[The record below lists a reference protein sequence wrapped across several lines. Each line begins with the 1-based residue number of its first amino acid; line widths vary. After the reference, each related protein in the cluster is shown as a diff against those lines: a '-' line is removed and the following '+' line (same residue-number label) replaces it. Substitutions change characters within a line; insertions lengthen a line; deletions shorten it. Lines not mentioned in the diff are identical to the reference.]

1 MGKFKALT
9 WVRSLFFKKQSNGNS
24 NAKGQAVPTPQSA
37 RSTFRL
43 ARVFL
48 VRAGRAGS
56 SKPIQLWASEIG
68 PSSLVF
74 RTHSAVVD
82 GEIFG
87 IELLLPA
94 NGERVETVRG
104 QAKVDWTV
112 PVAKGFTGELALWF
126 GREARLTYI
135 DFLSQQQPCAPST
148 VEDERFSASGS

>member
-9 WVRSLFFKKQSNGNS
+9 WFRSLFFKRYGDS
-24 NAKGQAVPTPQSA
+24 NAKGHAVPAPQSA

-48 VRAGRAGS
+48 VRAGRAGT
-56 SKPIQLWASEIG
+56 SKPLQLWATEIG

-74 RTHSAVVD
+74 RTNSAVVD
-82 GEIFG
+82 GEIFS

-94 NGERVETVRG
+94 NGDRVETVRA

-112 PVAKGFTGELALWF
+112 PVSKGFTGELALWF
-126 GREARLTYI
+126 GREARVTYL
-135 DFLSQQQPCAPST
+135 DFLSQQQLCAPST
-148 VEDERFSASGS
+148 VEDERFSPSTS